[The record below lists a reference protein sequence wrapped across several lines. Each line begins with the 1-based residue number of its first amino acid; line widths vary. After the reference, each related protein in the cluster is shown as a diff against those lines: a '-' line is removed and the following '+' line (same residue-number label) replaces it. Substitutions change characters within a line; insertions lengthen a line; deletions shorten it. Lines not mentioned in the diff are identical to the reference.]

1 MTLDLL
7 NEIYFKASSE
17 LISGAE
23 RYAGAH
29 SYTTSKGSFDHLS
42 IFLILFSLLCVFI
55 VICAFEYKKEK
66 NKDRY

>member
-1 MTLDLL
+1 MTLNFL
-7 NEIYFKASSE
+7 NNFYVKSSE

-23 RYAGAH
+23 RYAGVH
-29 SYTTSKGSFDHLS
+29 GYTSSKGSFDHLS
-42 IFLILFSLLCVFI
+42 IFFILFSLLCVFI